1 MLLLHKPG
9 VLSAD
14 VTCCHK
20 HLYSTDLHPHV
31 VSSQESPWRTDLKQE
46 KLTDNGN
53 YSVWQTVLTSQP
65 YHTIYKNF
73 IFPQS
78 LFRAGCTVNQLSG
91 CTTQGK
97 NSPFAPLFD
106 VSESSPSFHQV
117 LLPPLQTKKNIYIKT
132 HFTEKIDE
140 KEFWEERTV
149 FSQCLAVWV
158 CACGRLYARVRA
170 CMCVDACVVDGQ
182 LMHIH
187 TALVNNLT
195 VKR

>member
-1 MLLLHKPG
+1 M
-9 VLSAD
+9 
-14 VTCCHK
+14 
-20 HLYSTDLHPHV
+20 
-31 VSSQESPWRTDLKQE
+31 SSQESPLRTDLKQE

-53 YSVWQTVLTSQP
+53 YCVWQTVLTSQP

-117 LLPPLQTKKNIYIKT
+117 LLPPQEKKNPPFYRKDWW
-132 HFTEKIDE
+132 KRVL
-140 KEFWEERTV
+140 WRTKFLLHAWLCAFV
-149 FSQCLAVWV
+149 RVGV
-158 CACGRLYARVRA
+158 CMCARVRA
-170 CMCVDACVVDGQ
+170 CIGVCGCVCCGR
-182 LMHIH
+182 
-187 TALVNNLT
+187 TAYAYSHCT
-195 VKR
+195 RK